1 VRSCDPHQQARREGG
16 IRAQVREVVT
26 AEASLSAA
34 PIVVHN
40 AFRSRPA
47 MRANQTE
54 LLAVLLWAAPFVSAA
69 CSPCEDDALE
79 CGEGGE
85 FAFSDDC
92 ELSGPLEVELGEGFQ
107 EFSSLAP
114 LQEPALHDGIQ
125 GGHHFWL
132 GLRVTNPALDNPLL
146 RLVLDAEVLDEN
158 RCGAE
163 PDCDPW
169 IGTGHRELIL
179 GPELTLDDD
188 GNVEQIRLML
198 QIAIWPLDVERRL
211 RLYAI
216 DPCRREATIEHPLEA
231 M

>member
-1 VRSCDPHQQARREGG
+1 
-16 IRAQVREVVT
+16 
-26 AEASLSAA
+26 
-34 PIVVHN
+34 
-40 AFRSRPA
+40 
-47 MRANQTE
+47 MRFGQNE
-54 LLAVLLWAAPFVSAA
+54 LLAVLLCAAPSLCAA

-79 CGEGGE
+79 CGPGVE

-92 ELSGPLEVELGEGFQ
+92 ELSGPLEVELGEGF
-107 EFSSLAP
+107 EKFSSLAP
-114 LQEPALHDGIQ
+114 LQEPTLHDGIQ

-132 GLRVTNPALDNPLL
+132 GLHVANPALDYPLL
-146 RLVLDAEVLDEN
+146 RVVLDAEVLDEN

-179 GPELTLDDD
+179 GPELALNDD
-188 GNVEQIRLML
+188 GIVEQVSLML

-216 DPCRREATIEHPLEA
+216 DPCRREAAIEHPLEA